1 MKFIEYDAAK
11 YLTDEE
17 TIAFYLTDALENG
30 SEAEFL
36 LALKNVA
43 KARGITQ
50 LAKDSGVSR
59 ESLYKTLSGESKPR
73 FETITKIVNALGVN
87 LAFTP
92 RTTSI

>member
-1 MKFIEYDAAK
+1 MKFVEYDAAK

-36 LALKNVA
+36 LALKNIA
-43 KARGITQ
+43 KARGMTQ
-50 LAKDSGVSR
+50 LAKDSGVPR

-92 RTTSI
+92 KITNV

>member
-1 MKFIEYDAAK
+1 MKFVEYDAAK

-43 KARGITQ
+43 KARGMTQ
-50 LAKDSGVSR
+50 LAKDSGVTR

-92 RTTSI
+92 KITNV

>member
-43 KARGITQ
+43 KARGMTQ
-50 LAKDSGVSR
+50 LAKDSGVPR

-92 RTTSI
+92 RITSI

>member
-1 MKFIEYDAAK
+1 MKFVEYDAAK

-43 KARGITQ
+43 KARGMTQ
-50 LAKDSGVSR
+50 LAKDSGVPR

-73 FETITKIVNALGVN
+73 FETITKIINALGVN

-92 RTTSI
+92 KITNV

>member
-36 LALKNVA
+36 LALKA
-43 KARGITQ
+43 KARGMTQ
-50 LAKDSGVSR
+50 LAKDSGVPR

-92 RTTSI
+92 RSTSI

>member
-43 KARGITQ
+43 KA
-50 LAKDSGVSR
+50 
-59 ESLYKTLSGESKPR
+59 
-73 FETITKIVNALGVN
+73 
-87 LAFTP
+87 
-92 RTTSI
+92 